1 MRHQIKNLIKSAN
14 ERLST
19 ISASARLDAEL
30 LLAHALQKPR
40 NFLYLNPQY
49 ILTAKELDVFNLL
62 LARRS
67 KGEPIAYILQ
77 HREFWSLDFFVN
89 EHVLIPRPDTELL
102 VELALQLLPENAPV
116 KILEL
121 GTGSG
126 AVAIAI
132 AHERP
137 HWYITA
143 TDQSSEALAVAK
155 YNTKNL
161 GVKNILFSQGN
172 WFDALPSP
180 QLFDAIIS
188 NPPYICTDDQCMQN
202 LNFEPKAA
210 LLGGKDGLDAIR
222 KIAHAASR
230 WLKKEKGFLLLEHGN
245 QQALQVK
252 KILLD
257 AGFQHIKC
265 HKDLA
270 GNDRVTYAN
279 VGTAFE
285 SFPTSANKRT

>member
-1 MRHQIKNLIKSAN
+1 MPHQIKNLIKKAT
-14 ERLST
+14 EKLGT
-19 ISASARLDAEL
+19 ISDSARLDVEL

-49 ILTAKELDVFNLL
+49 VLTPEELDTFNLF
-62 LARRS
+62 LARRIA
-67 KGEPIAYILQ
+67 GEPIAYILQ

-89 EHVLIPRPDTELL
+89 EYVLVPRPDTELL
-102 VELALQLLPENAPV
+102 VELTLQLFPADAPIN
-116 KILEL
+116 ILEL

-137 HWYITA
+137 RWHITA

-155 YNTKNL
+155 YNAKNV
-161 GVKNILFSQGN
+161 GVENVVFSQGN

-188 NPPYICTDDQCMQN
+188 NPPYICDDDSCMRN
-202 LNFEPKAA
+202 LSFEPKTA
-210 LLGGKDGLDAIR
+210 LLAGKDGLDDIR
-222 KIAHAASR
+222 KIAHAAPR
-230 WLKKEKGFLLLEHGN
+230 WLKKEEGTILLEHGN
-245 QQALQVK
+245 QQAPQVK
-252 KILLD
+252 QILSD
-257 AGFQHIKC
+257 AGFHNIKC

-270 GNDRVTYAN
+270 GNDRVTYASLKLQKN
-279 VGTAFE
+279 TYIFD
-285 SFPTSANKRT
+285 RI